1 MSETQLYFT
10 RDENVFLPANKW
22 FGERSIA
29 ELPDSNQQYIIAS
42 LEDRF
47 QELFEKVNEVK
58 KDFEAA
64 TEKIK
69 LAGKIVRTKSYVC
82 TAKAIGDYTTLL
94 TVLDTMEEEI
104 KVEVDKAIDQ
114 KEKLCIATEELLKA
128 GEWKEGTEKLRLLQT
143 EFKAL
148 PSVPDLK
155 NEEYRERFE
164 KAKDDFFKGKQAS
177 FENFELD
184 LLDNLSKKIDLCE
197 KAESMQQSGD
207 WKKTTDA
214 YIALNEEWKKIG
226 MVPKHRVEEL
236 WFRFCAAK
244 DIFFARKKEHIGD
257 IVVEQ
262 EENLVKKLELI
273 TKAEALKDSKQWKET
288 ADEYNKLM
296 EEWKKI
302 GKVPQ
307 ERSDEVWNT
316 FLASKNHFYDQKNH
330 HFSKI
335 KVQLEDN
342 HARKMAI
349 VNHAEELQHSMDF
362 DTATHEFMDMF
373 EEWKKIGRVPKEYG
387 DDAWERFQKAKKR
400 FFDRKDE
407 NREKR
412 KEELSKDIKDR
423 YERNRS
429 YYNKISRELQREEE
443 LLFDM
448 NERIENLPV
457 TLRSYEKREEYME
470 VMEEIK
476 AKVTELKEKAKEVK
490 EKMYLDEREMSHI
503 MRGPKKKEH
512 SHDQKKHGHPKKH
525 PHEDKEDAPKSEK
538 QTEKALEAE
547 TTPPPPVT
555 ETPEL
560 NGNAVEHETPLSMH
574 AEPIHEAEV
583 PLEVAARVQE
593 ELPSSNEI
601 TPEQQVEVVEE
612 ATAPVEQEVSA
623 PDEQE
628 TSVPAES
635 ETSLPVEHKTMAP
648 EEKSTPEETTKP
660 QE

>member
-1 MSETQLYFT
+1 MSETQLYFV

-22 FGERSIA
+22 FEERSIA
-29 ELPDSNQQYIIAS
+29 ELPDSNHQYIIAS

-64 TEKIK
+64 SDKIK
-69 LAGKIVRTKSYVC
+69 LAGKIVRTKSYLC

-104 KVEVDKAIDQ
+104 KVEVEKAIAQ
-114 KEKLCIATEELLKA
+114 KEKLCLEAEELLKA
-128 GEWKEGTEKLRLLQT
+128 TEWKDATEKLRQLQV
-143 EFKAL
+143 EFKAT

-155 NEEYRERFE
+155 NEEFRERFE

-197 KAESMQQSGD
+197 KAESLQHSTE
-207 WKKTTDA
+207 WKKTTDL

-244 DIFFARKKEHIGD
+244 DIFFAKKKEHIGD

-262 EENLVKKLELI
+262 EENLVKKLELVA
-273 TKAEALKDSKQWKET
+273 KAESIKESKQWKET
-288 ADEYNKLM
+288 ADEYAKLM
-296 EEWKKI
+296 EDWKKI

-307 ERSDEVWNT
+307 ERSDEVWNA
-316 FLASKNHFYDQKNH
+316 FLAAKNYFYDQKNH

-349 VNHAEELQHSMDF
+349 VNHAEELQNSMDF
-362 DTATHEFMDMF
+362 ESATTEFMDMF
-373 EEWKKIGRVPKEYG
+373 DEWKKIGRVPKEYG
-387 DDAWERFQKAKKR
+387 DEAWERFQKAKKT

-412 KEELSKDIKDR
+412 KLELSKDIKDR

-429 YYNKISRELQREEE
+429 YYAKISRELQREEE

-448 NERIENLPV
+448 NDRIENLPV
-457 TLRSYEKREEYME
+457 TLRSYEKREEYLE

-476 AKVTELKEKAKEVK
+476 AKVNELKEKAKEVK
-490 EKMYLDEREMSHI
+490 EKMYMDEREMSQI
-503 MRGPKKKEH
+503 MRGPRKKEH
-512 SHDQKKHGHPKKH
+512 QANEQKKQNQPKK
-525 PHEDKEDAPKSEK
+525 EKEAAVATDTPS
-538 QTEKALEAE
+538 TEK
-547 TTPPPPVT
+547 V
-555 ETPEL
+555 
-560 NGNAVEHETPLSMH
+560 N
-574 AEPIHEAEV
+574 
-583 PLEVAARVQE
+583 
-593 ELPSSNEI
+593 
-601 TPEQQVEVVEE
+601 
-612 ATAPVEQEVSA
+612 
-623 PDEQE
+623 
-628 TSVPAES
+628 
-635 ETSLPVEHKTMAP
+635 
-648 EEKSTPEETTKP
+648 EEKSVEPILETVTTPTAEVVADSITEAAPEPVVENKVEPIAEPAAEVKIEEMVESVSEVISEEPKLEETVAEVSTNEENKP
-660 QE
+660 II

>member
-1 MSETQLYFT
+1 MSDTQLYFI
-10 RDENVFLPANKW
+10 RDENVFLPTNKW
-22 FGERSIA
+22 FEERSIA
-29 ELPDSNQQYIIAS
+29 ELTDSNHQYIVAS

-58 KDFEAA
+58 KEFDAA
-64 TEKIK
+64 TDKIK
-69 LAGKIVRTKSYVC
+69 IAGKIVRTKSYLC
-82 TAKAIGDYTTLL
+82 NAKAIGDYTTLL

-104 KVEVDKAIDQ
+104 KGDVEKTISQ
-114 KEKLCIATEELLKA
+114 KEQICIAAEELLKA
-128 GEWKEGTEKLRLLQT
+128 TEWKDATEKLRLLQA

-184 LLDNLSKKIDLCE
+184 LLDNLSKKMDLCE
-197 KAESMQQSGD
+197 KAESLQHSTE

-236 WFRFCAAK
+236 WFRFCTAK
-244 DIFFARKKEHIGD
+244 DIFFAKKKEHIGD

-273 TKAEALKDSKQWKET
+273 AKAEALKDSKQWKET
-288 ADEYNKLM
+288 ADEYTKLM
-296 EEWKKI
+296 DEWKKI

-307 ERSDEVWNT
+307 EKSDEVWNA
-316 FLASKNHFYDQKNH
+316 FLAAKNFFYDHKNNHF
-330 HFSKI
+330 STI

-349 VNHAEELQHSMDF
+349 VNRAEELQNSMEF
-362 DTATHEFMDMF
+362 DSVTNEYMEMF
-373 EEWKKIGRVPKEYG
+373 DEWKKIGRVPKEYG
-387 DDAWERFQKAKKR
+387 DEAWERFQKAKKT

-412 KEELSKDIKDR
+412 KQELSKDIKDR

-429 YYNKISRELQREEE
+429 FYNRISRDLQREEE

-448 NERIENLPV
+448 DDRIKNLPV

-476 AKVTELKEKAKEVK
+476 AKVAELKEKAKEVK
-490 EKMYLDEREMSHI
+490 EKMFQDEREMSMI
-503 MRGPKKKEH
+503 MRGPRKKEH
-512 SHDQKKHGHPKKH
+512 AKEQKKQEQPKK
-525 PHEDKEDAPKSEK
+525 EAKAPKNKTPEHPAEENGV
-538 QTEKALEAE
+538 TGTHEVKANGNEVAIEELQVAAS
-547 TTPPPPVT
+547 T
-555 ETPEL
+555 ETNHTEEHVSEIATTHDTEIIPEV
-560 NGNAVEHETPLSMH
+560 NA
-574 AEPIHEAEV
+574 
-583 PLEVAARVQE
+583 
-593 ELPSSNEI
+593 
-601 TPEQQVEVVEE
+601 VVEE
-612 ATAPVEQEVSA
+612 APMQEAEHVHEAETVVHEVTVVNEAEPVKEMHTEEQE
-623 PDEQE
+623 
-628 TSVPAES
+628 AEMKN
-635 ETSLPVEHKTMAP
+635 EVENKP
-648 EEKSTPEETTKP
+648 EE
-660 QE
+660 

>member
-1 MSETQLYFT
+1 MSETQLYFV

-22 FGERSIA
+22 FEERSIA
-29 ELPDSNQQYIIAS
+29 ELPDSNHQYIIAS

-64 TEKIK
+64 SDKIK
-69 LAGKIVRTKSYVC
+69 LAGKIVRTKSYLC

-104 KVEVDKAIDQ
+104 KVEVEKAIAQ
-114 KEKLCIATEELLKA
+114 KEKLCLEAEELLKA
-128 GEWKEGTEKLRLLQT
+128 TEWKDATEKLRQLQV
-143 EFKAL
+143 EFKAT

-155 NEEYRERFE
+155 NEEFRERFE

-197 KAESMQQSGD
+197 KAESLQHSTE
-207 WKKTTDA
+207 WKKTTDL

-244 DIFFARKKEHIGD
+244 DIFFAKKKEHIGD

-262 EENLVKKLELI
+262 EENLVKKLELVA
-273 TKAEALKDSKQWKET
+273 KAESIKESKQWKET
-288 ADEYNKLM
+288 ADEYAKLM
-296 EEWKKI
+296 EDWKKI

-307 ERSDEVWNT
+307 ERSDEVWNA
-316 FLASKNHFYDQKNH
+316 FLAAKNYFYDQKNH

-349 VNHAEELQHSMDF
+349 VNHAEELQNSMDF
-362 DTATHEFMDMF
+362 DSATTEFMDMF
-373 EEWKKIGRVPKEYG
+373 DEWKKIGRVPKEYG
-387 DDAWERFQKAKKR
+387 DEAWERFQKAKKT

-412 KEELSKDIKDR
+412 KLELSKDIKDR

-429 YYNKISRELQREEE
+429 YYAKISRELQREEE

-448 NERIENLPV
+448 NDRIENLPV
-457 TLRSYEKREEYME
+457 TLRSYEKREEYLE

-476 AKVTELKEKAKEVK
+476 AKVNELKEKAKEVK
-490 EKMYLDEREMSHI
+490 EKMYMDEREMSQI
-503 MRGPKKKEH
+503 MRGPRKKEH
-512 SHDQKKHGHPKKH
+512 QANDQKKQNQPKK
-525 PHEDKEDAPKSEK
+525 EKEVAVVSETTS
-538 QTEKALEAE
+538 TEK
-547 TTPPPPVT
+547 V
-555 ETPEL
+555 
-560 NGNAVEHETPLSMH
+560 
-574 AEPIHEAEV
+574 I
-583 PLEVAARVQE
+583 
-593 ELPSSNEI
+593 
-601 TPEQQVEVVEE
+601 
-612 ATAPVEQEVSA
+612 
-623 PDEQE
+623 
-628 TSVPAES
+628 
-635 ETSLPVEHKTMAP
+635 
-648 EEKSTPEETTKP
+648 EEKSVEPILESVTTPTAEVVADSITEATPEPVAENKVEPIAEPVAEVKIEEMVESVSEVINEEPKLEETVADVSTNEENKP
-660 QE
+660 II

>member
-1 MSETQLYFT
+1 MSETQLYFV

-22 FGERSIA
+22 FEERSIA
-29 ELPDSNQQYIIAS
+29 ELPDSNHQYIIAS

-64 TEKIK
+64 SDKIK
-69 LAGKIVRTKSYVC
+69 LAGKIVRTKSYLC

-104 KVEVDKAIDQ
+104 KVEVEKAIAQ
-114 KEKLCIATEELLKA
+114 KEKLCLEAEELLKA
-128 GEWKEGTEKLRLLQT
+128 TEWKDATEKLRQLQV
-143 EFKAL
+143 EFKAT

-155 NEEYRERFE
+155 NEEFRERFE

-197 KAESMQQSGD
+197 KAESLQHSTE
-207 WKKTTDA
+207 WKKTTDL

-244 DIFFARKKEHIGD
+244 DIFFAKKKEHIGD

-262 EENLVKKLELI
+262 EENLVKKLELVA
-273 TKAEALKDSKQWKET
+273 KAESIKESKQWKET
-288 ADEYNKLM
+288 ADEYAKLM
-296 EEWKKI
+296 EDWKKI

-307 ERSDEVWNT
+307 ERSDEVWNA
-316 FLASKNHFYDQKNH
+316 FLAAKNYFYDQKNH

-349 VNHAEELQHSMDF
+349 VNHAEELQNSMDF
-362 DTATHEFMDMF
+362 ESATTEFMDMF
-373 EEWKKIGRVPKEYG
+373 DEWKKIGRVPKEYG
-387 DDAWERFQKAKKR
+387 DEAWERFQKAKKT

-412 KEELSKDIKDR
+412 KLELSKDIKDR

-429 YYNKISRELQREEE
+429 YYAKISRELQREEE

-448 NERIENLPV
+448 NDRIENLPV
-457 TLRSYEKREEYME
+457 TLRSYEKREEYLE

-476 AKVTELKEKAKEVK
+476 AKVNELKEKAKEVK
-490 EKMYLDEREMSHI
+490 EKMYMDEREMSQI
-503 MRGPKKKEH
+503 MRGPRKKEH
-512 SHDQKKHGHPKKH
+512 QANEQKKQNQPKK
-525 PHEDKEDAPKSEK
+525 EKEAAVATDTPS
-538 QTEKALEAE
+538 TEK
-547 TTPPPPVT
+547 V
-555 ETPEL
+555 
-560 NGNAVEHETPLSMH
+560 N
-574 AEPIHEAEV
+574 
-583 PLEVAARVQE
+583 
-593 ELPSSNEI
+593 
-601 TPEQQVEVVEE
+601 
-612 ATAPVEQEVSA
+612 
-623 PDEQE
+623 
-628 TSVPAES
+628 
-635 ETSLPVEHKTMAP
+635 
-648 EEKSTPEETTKP
+648 EEKSVEPILESVTTPTAEVVADSITEATPEPVVENKVEPIAEPAAEVKIEEMVESVSEVISEEPKLEETVADVSTNEENKP
-660 QE
+660 II

>member
-1 MSETQLYFT
+1 MSETQLYFV

-22 FGERSIA
+22 FEERSIA
-29 ELPDSNQQYIIAS
+29 ELPDSNHQYIIAS

-64 TEKIK
+64 SDKIK
-69 LAGKIVRTKSYVC
+69 LAGKIVRTKSYLC

-104 KVEVDKAIDQ
+104 KVEVEKAIAQ
-114 KEKLCIATEELLKA
+114 KEKLCLEAEELLKA
-128 GEWKEGTEKLRLLQT
+128 TEWKDATEKLRQLQV
-143 EFKAL
+143 EFKAT

-155 NEEYRERFE
+155 NEEFRERFE

-197 KAESMQQSGD
+197 KAESLQHSTE
-207 WKKTTDA
+207 WKKTTDL

-244 DIFFARKKEHIGD
+244 DIFFAKKKEHIGD

-262 EENLVKKLELI
+262 EENLVKKLELVA
-273 TKAEALKDSKQWKET
+273 KAESIKESKQWKET
-288 ADEYNKLM
+288 ADEYAKLM
-296 EEWKKI
+296 EDWKKI

-307 ERSDEVWNT
+307 ERSDEVWNA
-316 FLASKNHFYDQKNH
+316 FLAAKNYFYDQKNH

-349 VNHAEELQHSMDF
+349 VNHAEELQNSMDF
-362 DTATHEFMDMF
+362 ESATTEFMDMF
-373 EEWKKIGRVPKEYG
+373 DEWKKIGRVPKEYG
-387 DDAWERFQKAKKR
+387 DEAWERFQKAKKT

-412 KEELSKDIKDR
+412 KLELSKDIKDR

-429 YYNKISRELQREEE
+429 YYAKISRELQREEE

-448 NERIENLPV
+448 NDRIENLPV
-457 TLRSYEKREEYME
+457 TLRSYEKREEYLE

-476 AKVTELKEKAKEVK
+476 AKVNELKEKAKEVK
-490 EKMYLDEREMSHI
+490 EKMYMDEREMSQI
-503 MRGPKKKEH
+503 MRGPRKKEH
-512 SHDQKKHGHPKKH
+512 QANEQKKQNQPKK
-525 PHEDKEDAPKSEK
+525 EKEAAVATDTPSVEKVNDEKSVEPI
-538 QTEKALEAE
+538 LESV
-547 TTPPPPVT
+547 TTPTAEVVVDSIA
-555 ETPEL
+555 EATPEPV
-560 NGNAVEHETPLSMH
+560 VENKVEPI
-574 AEPIHEAEV
+574 AEPAAEV
-583 PLEVAARVQE
+583 KIEEMVESVSEVISE
-593 ELPSSNEI
+593 EPKL
-601 TPEQQVEVVEE
+601 
-612 ATAPVEQEVSA
+612 
-623 PDEQE
+623 
-628 TSVPAES
+628 
-635 ETSLPVEHKTMAP
+635 
-648 EEKSTPEETTKP
+648 EETVADVSTNEENKP
-660 QE
+660 II

>member
-1 MSETQLYFT
+1 MSDTQLYFI

-22 FGERSIA
+22 FEERSIA
-29 ELPDSNQQYIIAS
+29 ELPDNNHQYIIAS

-64 TEKIK
+64 TDKIK
-69 LAGKIVRTKSYVC
+69 LAGKIVRTKSYLC
-82 TAKAIGDYTTLL
+82 TAKAIGDYATLF
-94 TVLDTMEEEI
+94 TVLDTMEAEI
-104 KVEVDKAIDQ
+104 KVDVEKAIAQ
-114 KEKLCIATEELLKA
+114 KEALCLAAEELLKA
-128 GEWKEGTEKLRLLQT
+128 TEWKDATEKLRQLQA

-148 PSVPDLK
+148 TSVPDLK
-155 NEEYRERFE
+155 NEEFRERFE

-197 KAESMQQSGD
+197 KAEAMQHSTE

-236 WFRFCAAK
+236 WFRFCTAK
-244 DIFFARKKEHIGD
+244 DIFFAKKKEHIGD

-262 EENLVKKLELI
+262 EENLLKKLELI
-273 TKAEALKDSKQWKET
+273 TRAEALKESKQWKET
-288 ADEYNKLM
+288 SDEYTKLM
-296 EEWKKI
+296 DEWKKI

-316 FLASKNHFYDQKNH
+316 FLAAKNYFYDQKNH

-349 VNHAEELQHSMDF
+349 VSRAEEIQDSMDF
-362 DTATHEFMDMF
+362 DNTTAEYMEMF

-387 DDAWERFQKAKKR
+387 DEAWERFQKAKKA

-412 KEELSKDIKDR
+412 KQELSKDIKDR

-490 EKMYLDEREMSHI
+490 EKMYLDEREMSQI
-503 MRGPKKKEH
+503 MRGPRKKEHAHDNKKKE
-512 SHDQKKHGHPKKH
+512 QPKKENKGEKNTPASNDSEQDQ
-525 PHEDKEDAPKSEK
+525 PHEAAELKVSGNEIAMEEIMVKEEPIQEV
-538 QTEKALEAE
+538 E
-547 TTPPPPVT
+547 TPVSVSPEVFT
-555 ETPEL
+555 ET
-560 NGNAVEHETPLSMH
+560 
-574 AEPIHEAEV
+574 AEPIEETVVLHEVEA
-583 PLEVAARVQE
+583 VATVESVEETLPTQEAQPEVQE
-593 ELPSSNEI
+593 TVTDGENE
-601 TPEQQVEVVEE
+601 
-612 ATAPVEQEVSA
+612 S
-623 PDEQE
+623 
-628 TSVPAES
+628 
-635 ETSLPVEHKTMAP
+635 
-648 EEKSTPEETTKP
+648 KP
-660 QE
+660 KE

>member
-1 MSETQLYFT
+1 MSETQLYFV

-22 FGERSIA
+22 FEERSIA
-29 ELPDSNQQYIIAS
+29 ELPDSNHQYIIAS

-64 TEKIK
+64 SDKIK
-69 LAGKIVRTKSYVC
+69 LAGKIVRTKSYLC

-104 KVEVDKAIDQ
+104 KVEVEKAIAQ
-114 KEKLCIATEELLKA
+114 KEKLCLEAEELLKA
-128 GEWKEGTEKLRLLQT
+128 TEWKDATEKLRQLQV
-143 EFKAL
+143 EFKAT

-155 NEEYRERFE
+155 NEEFRERFE

-197 KAESMQQSGD
+197 KAESLQHSTE
-207 WKKTTDA
+207 WKKTTDL

-244 DIFFARKKEHIGD
+244 DIFFAKKKEHIGD

-262 EENLVKKLELI
+262 EENLVKKLELVA
-273 TKAEALKDSKQWKET
+273 KAESIKESKQWKET
-288 ADEYNKLM
+288 ADEYAKLM
-296 EEWKKI
+296 EDWKKI

-307 ERSDEVWNT
+307 ERSDEVWNA
-316 FLASKNHFYDQKNH
+316 FLAAKNYFYDQKNH

-349 VNHAEELQHSMDF
+349 VNHAEELQNSMDF
-362 DTATHEFMDMF
+362 ESATTEFMDMF
-373 EEWKKIGRVPKEYG
+373 DEWKKIGRVPKEYG
-387 DDAWERFQKAKKR
+387 DEAWERFQKAKKT

-412 KEELSKDIKDR
+412 KLELSKDIKDR

-429 YYNKISRELQREEE
+429 YYAKISRELQREEE

-448 NERIENLPV
+448 NDRIENLPV
-457 TLRSYEKREEYME
+457 TLRSYEKREEYLE

-476 AKVTELKEKAKEVK
+476 AKVNELKEKAKEVK
-490 EKMYLDEREMSHI
+490 EKMYMDEREMSQI
-503 MRGPKKKEH
+503 MRGPRKKEH
-512 SHDQKKHGHPKKH
+512 QANEQKKQNQPKK
-525 PHEDKEDAPKSEK
+525 EKEAAVATDTPS
-538 QTEKALEAE
+538 TEK
-547 TTPPPPVT
+547 V
-555 ETPEL
+555 
-560 NGNAVEHETPLSMH
+560 N
-574 AEPIHEAEV
+574 
-583 PLEVAARVQE
+583 
-593 ELPSSNEI
+593 
-601 TPEQQVEVVEE
+601 
-612 ATAPVEQEVSA
+612 
-623 PDEQE
+623 
-628 TSVPAES
+628 
-635 ETSLPVEHKTMAP
+635 
-648 EEKSTPEETTKP
+648 EEKSVEPILESVTTPTAEVVVDSIAEATPEPVVENKVEPIAEPAAEVKIEEMVESVSEVISEEPKLEETVADVSTNEENKP
-660 QE
+660 II

>member
-1 MSETQLYFT
+1 MSDTQLYFI

-22 FGERSIA
+22 FEERSIA
-29 ELPDSNQQYIIAS
+29 ELPDSNHQYIIAS

-47 QELFEKVNEVK
+47 QELVEKVNEVK
-58 KDFEAA
+58 KDFDA
-64 TEKIK
+64 TSEKIR
-69 LAGKIVRTKSYVC
+69 LAGKIVRTKSYLC
-82 TAKAIGDYTTLL
+82 TAKAIGDYASLL
-94 TVLDTMEEEI
+94 TVLDTMENEI
-104 KVEVDKAIDQ
+104 KGEVEKALAQ
-114 KEKLCIATEELLKA
+114 KEALCVAAEELLHA
-128 GEWKEGTEKLRLLQT
+128 TEWKEATEKLRQLQT

-148 PSVPDLK
+148 PTVPDNK

-197 KAESMQQSGD
+197 KAESMQNSSE

-236 WFRFCAAK
+236 WFRFCTAK

-262 EENLVKKLELI
+262 EENLLKKLELVA
-273 TKAEALKDSKQWKET
+273 KAEALKESKQWKET
-288 ADEYNKLM
+288 ADEYNTLM

-307 ERSDEVWNT
+307 ERSEEVWNA
-316 FLASKNHFYDQKNH
+316 FLAAKNYFYDQKNH

-362 DTATHEFMDMF
+362 DAATDEFMDMF

-387 DDAWERFQKAKKR
+387 DEAWERFQKAKKA

-412 KEELSKDIKDR
+412 KQELSKDIKER

-448 NERIENLPV
+448 NDRIENLPV
-457 TLRSYEKREEYME
+457 TLRSYEKREEYLE

-476 AKVTELKEKAKEVK
+476 AKVNELKEKAKEVK
-490 EKMYLDEREMSHI
+490 DKMYQDEREMSHI
-503 MRGPKKKEH
+503 MRGPRKKHTEK
-512 SHDQKKHGHPKKH
+512 DQKKTDGPKKQSNDDTVAIAQEAVS
-525 PHEDKEDAPKSEK
+525 P
-538 QTEKALEAE
+538 AE
-547 TTPPPPVT
+547 TIATEVVT
-555 ETPEL
+555 ESEPEPAKA
-560 NGNAVEHETPLSMH
+560 NEASVEEVHAESTESQIEEAVESTVEPVAETPQS
-574 AEPIHEAEV
+574 AEPA
-583 PLEVAARVQE
+583 PLHDE
-593 ELPSSNEI
+593 ESIP
-601 TPEQQVEVVEE
+601 QVSEE
-612 ATAPVEQEVSA
+612 PKTN
-623 PDEQE
+623 
-628 TSVPAES
+628 S
-635 ETSLPVEHKTMAP
+635 EE
-648 EEKSTPEETTKP
+648 
-660 QE
+660 

>member
-1 MSETQLYFT
+1 MSDTQLYFI

-22 FGERSIA
+22 FEERSIA
-29 ELPDSNQQYIIAS
+29 ELPENNHEYIIAS

-47 QELFEKVNEVK
+47 QELVEKVNEVK
-58 KDFEAA
+58 SDFDAA
-64 TEKIK
+64 TDKIK
-69 LAGKIVRTKSYVC
+69 LAGKIVRTKSYLC

-94 TVLDTMEEEI
+94 TVLDTMEAEI
-104 KVEVDKAIDQ
+104 KIDVEKAIAQ
-114 KEKLCIATEELLKA
+114 KEALCLAAEELLTA
-128 GEWKEGTEKLRLLQT
+128 AEWKDATEKLRQLQA

-155 NEEYRERFE
+155 NEEFRERFE
-164 KAKDDFFKGKQAS
+164 KAKDAFFKGKQAS

-197 KAESMQQSGD
+197 KAESMQHSTE

-236 WFRFCAAK
+236 WFRFCTAK
-244 DIFFARKKEHIGD
+244 DIFFAKKKEHIGD

-262 EENLVKKLELI
+262 EENLIKKLELI
-273 TKAEALKDSKQWKET
+273 VRAEALKESKQWKET
-288 ADEYNKLM
+288 SDDYTQLM
-296 EEWKKI
+296 DEWKKI

-307 ERSDEVWNT
+307 ERSDEVWNA
-316 FLASKNHFYDQKNH
+316 FLAAKNYFYDQKNN

-349 VNHAEELQHSMDF
+349 VLRAEEIQDSMDF
-362 DTATHEFMDMF
+362 DNVTAEYLEMF

-387 DDAWERFQKAKKR
+387 DEAWERFQKAKKT

-412 KEELSKDIKDR
+412 KQELSKDIKDR

-448 NERIENLPV
+448 NDRIDNLPV
-457 TLRSYEKREEYME
+457 TLRSYEKREEYLE

-490 EKMYLDEREMSHI
+490 EKMYLDEREMSQI
-503 MRGPKKKEH
+503 MRGPRKKEHTHDNKKKEQSTKEH
-512 SHDQKKHGHPKKH
+512 KNEKTAAPSNESEQVQPHDASAII
-525 PHEDKEDAPKSEK
+525 ERSDEITIEENSAI
-538 QTEKALEAE
+538 AE
-547 TTPPPPVT
+547 TIHEVEEPVSIST
-555 ETPEL
+555 EE
-560 NGNAVEHETPLSMH
+560 NIVSI
-574 AEPIHEAEV
+574 EPIEEAF
-583 PLEVAARVQE
+583 
-593 ELPSSNEI
+593 I
-601 TPEQQVEVVEE
+601 TPEVEPVSIIESVEE
-612 ATAPVEQEVSA
+612 TNSA
-623 PDEQE
+623 PE
-628 TSVPAES
+628 V
-635 ETSLPVEHKTMAP
+635 
-648 EEKSTPEETTKP
+648 EETAAIPEIQPDATENVADADSDSKP

>member
-1 MSETQLYFT
+1 MSETQLYFV

-22 FGERSIA
+22 FEERSIA
-29 ELPDSNQQYIIAS
+29 ELPDSNHQYIIAS

-64 TEKIK
+64 SDKIK
-69 LAGKIVRTKSYVC
+69 LAGKIVRTKSYLC

-104 KVEVDKAIDQ
+104 KVEVEKAIAQ
-114 KEKLCIATEELLKA
+114 KEKLCLEAEELLKA
-128 GEWKEGTEKLRLLQT
+128 TEWKDATEKLRQLQV
-143 EFKAL
+143 EFKAT

-155 NEEYRERFE
+155 NEEFRERFE

-197 KAESMQQSGD
+197 KAESLQHSTE
-207 WKKTTDA
+207 WKKTTDL

-244 DIFFARKKEHIGD
+244 DIFFAKKKEHIGD

-262 EENLVKKLELI
+262 EENLVKKLELVA
-273 TKAEALKDSKQWKET
+273 KAESIKESKQWKET
-288 ADEYNKLM
+288 ADEYAKLM
-296 EEWKKI
+296 EDWKKI

-307 ERSDEVWNT
+307 ERSDEVWNA
-316 FLASKNHFYDQKNH
+316 FLAAKNYFYDQKNH

-349 VNHAEELQHSMDF
+349 VNHAEELQNSMDF
-362 DTATHEFMDMF
+362 ESATTEFMDMF
-373 EEWKKIGRVPKEYG
+373 DEWKKIGRVPKEYG
-387 DDAWERFQKAKKR
+387 DEAWERFQKAKKT

-412 KEELSKDIKDR
+412 KLELSKDIKDR

-429 YYNKISRELQREEE
+429 YYAKISRELQREEE

-448 NERIENLPV
+448 NDRIENLPV
-457 TLRSYEKREEYME
+457 TLRSYEKREEYLE

-476 AKVTELKEKAKEVK
+476 AKVNELKEKAKEVK
-490 EKMYLDEREMSHI
+490 EKMYMDEREMSQI
-503 MRGPKKKEH
+503 MRGPRKKEH
-512 SHDQKKHGHPKKH
+512 QANEQKKQNQPKK
-525 PHEDKEDAPKSEK
+525 EKEAAVATDTPS
-538 QTEKALEAE
+538 TEK
-547 TTPPPPVT
+547 V
-555 ETPEL
+555 
-560 NGNAVEHETPLSMH
+560 N
-574 AEPIHEAEV
+574 
-583 PLEVAARVQE
+583 
-593 ELPSSNEI
+593 
-601 TPEQQVEVVEE
+601 
-612 ATAPVEQEVSA
+612 
-623 PDEQE
+623 
-628 TSVPAES
+628 
-635 ETSLPVEHKTMAP
+635 
-648 EEKSTPEETTKP
+648 EEKSVEPILESVTTPTAEVVADSITEAAPEPVVENKVEPIAEPAAEVKIEEMVESVSEVISEEPKLEETVADVSTNEENKP
-660 QE
+660 II

>member
-1 MSETQLYFT
+1 MSDTQLYFI

-22 FGERSIA
+22 FEERSIA
-29 ELPDSNQQYIIAS
+29 ELPDNNHQYIIAS

-47 QELFEKVNEVK
+47 QELVEKVNEVK
-58 KDFEAA
+58 KDFDA
-64 TEKIK
+64 TSEKIR
-69 LAGKIVRTKSYVC
+69 LAGKIVRTKSYLC
-82 TAKAIGDYTTLL
+82 TAKAIGDYASLL
-94 TVLDTMEEEI
+94 TVLDTMENEI
-104 KVEVDKAIDQ
+104 KGEVEKALAQ
-114 KEKLCIATEELLKA
+114 KESLCIAAEELLQA
-128 GEWKEGTEKLRLLQT
+128 TEWKEATEKLRQLQA

-148 PSVPDLK
+148 PTVPDNK

-197 KAESMQQSGD
+197 KAESMQNSSE

-236 WFRFCAAK
+236 WFRFCTAK

-262 EENLVKKLELI
+262 EENLLKKLELVA
-273 TKAEALKDSKQWKET
+273 KAESLKESKQWKET

-296 EEWKKI
+296 EDWKKI

-307 ERSDEVWNT
+307 ERSDEVWNA
-316 FLASKNHFYDQKNH
+316 FLAAKNYFYDQKNH

-362 DTATHEFMDMF
+362 DAATDEFMDMF

-387 DDAWERFQKAKKR
+387 DEAWERFQKAKKA

-412 KEELSKDIKDR
+412 KQELSKDIKER

-448 NERIENLPV
+448 NDRIENLPV
-457 TLRSYEKREEYME
+457 TLRSYEKREEYLE

-476 AKVTELKEKAKEVK
+476 AKVNELKEKAKEVK
-490 EKMYLDEREMSHI
+490 DKMYQDEREMSHI
-503 MRGPKKKEH
+503 MRGPRKKHNEK
-512 SHDQKKHGHPKKH
+512 DQKKNDGAKKPSNDDTVAIANEAVSPAETIATDAMTADEH
-525 PHEDKEDAPKSEK
+525 KEDMA
-538 QTEKALEAE
+538 
-547 TTPPPPVT
+547 
-555 ETPEL
+555 
-560 NGNAVEHETPLSMH
+560 N
-574 AEPIHEAEV
+574 EV
-583 PLEVAARVQE
+583 VQE
-593 ELPSSNEI
+593 EVVAQVAEP
-601 TPEQQVEVVEE
+601 QVEAAVEANTEPVAEESQSAEAAENNVEE
-612 ATAPVEQEVSA
+612 
-623 PDEQE
+623 
-628 TSVPAES
+628 
-635 ETSLPVEHKTMAP
+635 
-648 EEKSTPEETTKP
+648 STPQVTEEPKNNS
-660 QE
+660 EE